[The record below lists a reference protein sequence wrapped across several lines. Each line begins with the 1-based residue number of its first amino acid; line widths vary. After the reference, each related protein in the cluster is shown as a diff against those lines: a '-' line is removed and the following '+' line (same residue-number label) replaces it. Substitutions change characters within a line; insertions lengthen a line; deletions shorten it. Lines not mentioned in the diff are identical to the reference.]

1 MVDFLSRER
10 CYRSGKHYQASPG
23 AATKPAA
30 VTVGDEIE
38 VDRRLLGR
46 LLVKIDQ
53 GQ

>member
-30 VTVGDEIE
+30 VAVGDEIE
-38 VDRRLLGR
+38 VDRGLSGR
-46 LLVKIDQ
+46 LLLKTEQ
-53 GQ
+53 R